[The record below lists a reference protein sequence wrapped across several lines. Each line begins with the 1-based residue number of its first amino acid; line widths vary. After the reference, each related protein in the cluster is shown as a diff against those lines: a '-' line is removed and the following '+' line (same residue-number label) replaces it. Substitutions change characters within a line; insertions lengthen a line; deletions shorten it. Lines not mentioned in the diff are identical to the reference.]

1 MISCVG
7 QSAQV
12 PANPNAVHASEP
24 STAMVD
30 NTSYTSY
37 GGSPAGGSSSG
48 YASAGLGSP
57 SSEFDAI
64 ESMLDHA
71 ELNVKLEEP
80 QLQLLSEVCPSQYP
94 PWSPHAQPPPP
105 PQYGYQQ
112 NGYHQAAKT
121 YAKEIEMDPMYC
133 GYNNAQPKYFGS
145 YGGPHPYGTIA
156 GSNFS
161 YSNYPQTTETTTSPL
176 GLSPLAGSSQTL
188 CRVCGDTASGNH
200 FGVLSCEACKSFF
213 RRSIRANARYACRG
227 SRTCA
232 IEKHTRNRCQYCR
245 LQRCVEMG
253 MRKEGMYEN
262 MFYSNIVLC
271 IFFDLLLSIP
281 PLTAVQEERTPQ
293 GAKLQRATT
302 PQPLGFSNTL
312 NLMPPSIPYFPP
324 NFDTPTSPIPRVLSQ
339 ASRMY
344 GSLPNLKM
352 EFDRQSASNSAM
364 AGGPGMLL
372 GRPYIPIPGEIGNS
386 QLSVSV
392 LVNADMLSEG
402 PPEEILMS
410 NTSLKLE
417 DLFEGFRSSLLKVI
431 EWAKRI
437 PAFVNLSLDDQ
448 VKLLKASWCE
458 HCTLKLASRN
468 GPKSD
473 TILLSHG
480 LSVKREAIEDPEVRR
495 VLHRVFNEVAYWL
508 DYLNVDR
515 VEMACL
521 RGIMLFNP
529 GQLL

>member
-1 MISCVG
+1 MNALCLIIFSC
-7 QSAQV
+7 
-12 PANPNAVHASEP
+12 
-24 STAMVD
+24 
-30 NTSYTSY
+30 
-37 GGSPAGGSSSG
+37 
-48 YASAGLGSP
+48 
-57 SSEFDAI
+57 
-64 ESMLDHA
+64 
-71 ELNVKLEEP
+71 
-80 QLQLLSEVCPSQYP
+80 
-94 PWSPHAQPPPP
+94 
-105 PQYGYQQ
+105 
-112 NGYHQAAKT
+112 
-121 YAKEIEMDPMYC
+121 
-133 GYNNAQPKYFGS
+133 
-145 YGGPHPYGTIA
+145 
-156 GSNFS
+156 
-161 YSNYPQTTETTTSPL
+161 
-176 GLSPLAGSSQTL
+176 
-188 CRVCGDTASGNH
+188 
-200 FGVLSCEACKSFF
+200 FF
-213 RRSIRANARYACRG
+213 FA
-227 SRTCA
+227 
-232 IEKHTRNRCQYCR
+232 
-245 LQRCVEMG
+245 
-253 MRKEGMYEN
+253 
-262 MFYSNIVLC
+262 
-271 IFFDLLLSIP
+271 
-281 PLTAVQEERTPQ
+281 AVQEERTPQ

-352 EFDRQSASNSAM
+352 EFDRQSASSPM
-364 AGGPGMLL
+364 ASGPGMML
-372 GRPYIPIPGEIGNS
+372 GRPFTPPGETSNS

-392 LVNADMLSEG
+392 LVNADMQSEG

-480 LSVKREAIEDPEVRR
+480 LSVKRDAVEDPEVRR
-495 VLHRVFNEVAYWL
+495 VLQRVFNEVAYWL

-529 GQLL
+529 GMFTSQPTRRENNMMFVVNWCLPPFHCPSFVLLQMRKA

>member
-1 MISCVG
+1 
-7 QSAQV
+7 
-12 PANPNAVHASEP
+12 
-24 STAMVD
+24 
-30 NTSYTSY
+30 
-37 GGSPAGGSSSG
+37 
-48 YASAGLGSP
+48 
-57 SSEFDAI
+57 
-64 ESMLDHA
+64 
-71 ELNVKLEEP
+71 
-80 QLQLLSEVCPSQYP
+80 
-94 PWSPHAQPPPP
+94 
-105 PQYGYQQ
+105 
-112 NGYHQAAKT
+112 
-121 YAKEIEMDPMYC
+121 
-133 GYNNAQPKYFGS
+133 
-145 YGGPHPYGTIA
+145 
-156 GSNFS
+156 
-161 YSNYPQTTETTTSPL
+161 
-176 GLSPLAGSSQTL
+176 
-188 CRVCGDTASGNH
+188 
-200 FGVLSCEACKSFF
+200 
-213 RRSIRANARYACRG
+213 
-227 SRTCA
+227 
-232 IEKHTRNRCQYCR
+232 
-245 LQRCVEMG
+245 
-253 MRKEGMYEN
+253 
-262 MFYSNIVLC
+262 
-271 IFFDLLLSIP
+271 
-281 PLTAVQEERTPQ
+281 
-293 GAKLQRATT
+293 
-302 PQPLGFSNTL
+302 
-312 NLMPPSIPYFPP
+312 MPPSIPYFPP

-352 EFDRQSASNSAM
+352 EFDRQNASSSM
-364 AGGPGMLL
+364 GSSGPGMLL
-372 GRPYIPIPGEIGNS
+372 GRPYTPPGETGGS

-392 LVNADMLSEG
+392 LVNADMQSEG

-480 LSVKREAIEDPEVRR
+480 LSVKREAVEDPEVRR

-529 GQLL
+529 GMFTSNRPREEGSVLSYKFHCSIWTVFYCHFPFISTDAKGLSPASRKKVEIYQEQILQSLESRTKSIYPVSPQRFSKLLLRLAPLKAIALEVMQHMEVQRALGNTKMDNLFGELLDFE